1 MPSTAPISPT
11 SMYSGPPPPYSNP
24 ISSSASSVPSFS
36 GLISPPDSRRTSGD
50 DKEPPKPQRQSLPS
64 LHEALNSEQ
73 PLPYNAPA
81 STSIH
86 PQSNPPSSV
95 VSPTTPIPRSYPHD
109 NHSGQRSQ
117 SQGSL
122 SLPTQNQHP
131 PLGHSAQHL
140 YAQQEFPNVPP
151 SNYTRNHSLP
161 SLPSIRPVHQ
171 NTHPQQT
178 SPQYEPG
185 SNPPPMN
192 SHFSYPGYPP
202 QYSAPSQPPGGPHG
216 GYQPPGPYNSQ
227 AGYSPRTEPTYAR
240 TVDSRHVEEARA
252 YGKTEGE
259 RFGQFGLS
267 VKRHLDIFDLE
278 ASLGEIMGLSAAIY
292 NYSNRYRGLSAE
304 SQRTPGN
311 PSHMPIPSEIDEMVE
326 QSKRTYETFVHI
338 KEVLQVQQTTADHRV
353 PESSYKSSTEYE
365 MEDAGI
371 YQDDM
376 KSNGLM
382 GPDPKKRRGR
392 AAPPGRCHSCNRAET
407 PEWRR
412 GPDGART
419 LCNACGLHYAKL
431 TRKMGPKQQQLGGSS
446 LRPKTMAPGSPR
458 Q

>member
-1 MPSTAPISPT
+1 MPPTAPISPT
-11 SMYSGPPPPYSNP
+11 SMYSGPPPPYPNHIP
-24 ISSSASSVPSFS
+24 SSASTVPSFS

-50 DKEPPKPQRQSLPS
+50 DKEAPQPHRQSLQSPQSLPS
-64 LHEALNSEQ
+64 LKEALKADQ
-73 PLPYNAPA
+73 PLPYDAPA
-81 STSIH
+81 PISTH

-122 SLPTQNQHP
+122 QFSTQGQLPPPGLPTQPQ
-131 PLGHSAQHL
+131 
-140 YAQQEFPNVPP
+140 YAPQELPNAPP
-151 SNYTRNHSLP
+151 SGYARNHSLP

-171 NTHPQQT
+171 PAHSQHT

-185 SNPPPMN
+185 SIPGA
-192 SHFSYPGYPP
+192 SHFSYPAYSSQYNAPQQPLGAPP
-202 QYSAPSQPPGGPHG
+202 APYGA
-216 GYQPPGPYNSQ
+216 Q
-227 AGYSPRTEPTYAR
+227 AGYSPRAESTYAR
-240 TVDSRHVEEARA
+240 KVDNRQVEEARA
-252 YGKTEGE
+252 IGKTEGE
-259 RFGQFGLS
+259 KYGHS

-278 ASLGEIMGLSAAIY
+278 ASLAEIIAFSSAIY
-292 NYSNRYRGLSAE
+292 TFSNRYKGRVQE
-304 SQRTPGN
+304 SQRSAG
-311 PSHMPIPSEIDEMVE
+311 PSPNMPTVADVDEMLE
-326 QSKRTYETFVHI
+326 QSKKTSEVLEHI
-338 KEVLQVQQTTADHRV
+338 KEVLQMQQNVADHRAH
-353 PESSYKSSTEYE
+353 ESSYKSSTEYD
-365 MEDAGI
+365 MEDTSI
-371 YQDDM
+371 YHDDM
-376 KSNGLM
+376 KNSGLM

-431 TRKMGPKQQQLGGSS
+431 TRKMGPKQQLGGSS
-446 LRPKTMAPGSPR
+446 LRPKSMAPGSPP